1 MEKLARGKTN
11 LHRKPIIAASI
22 KTENLRKKIYG
33 TKRNLARILENTA
46 LHHSEK
52 LGQWWQHGGR
62 PGIPEIRVRILESD

>member
-33 TKRNLARILENTA
+33 TKRNLARILENMA
-46 LHHSEK
+46 LHQSEK
-52 LGQWWQHGGR
+52 LGH
-62 PGIPEIRVRILESD
+62 

>member
-33 TKRNLARILENTA
+33 TKRNLAQVRGNTVF
-46 LHHSEK
+46 HQSEK
-52 LGQWWQHGGR
+52 LGQ
-62 PGIPEIRVRILESD
+62 